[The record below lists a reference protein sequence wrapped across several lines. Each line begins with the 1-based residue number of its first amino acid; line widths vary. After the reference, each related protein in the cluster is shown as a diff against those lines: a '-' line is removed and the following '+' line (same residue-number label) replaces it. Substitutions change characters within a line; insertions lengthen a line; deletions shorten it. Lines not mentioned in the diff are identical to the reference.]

1 MKDQKTTIDLNE
13 LHGTVPLFG
22 YALIRDALIPNL
34 LGKETNEMLYWAG
47 KELARQYPL
56 SSFQD
61 NVLFFEKTGFGT
73 LSLMNQRKNTTLYS
87 LSGAIVTER
96 LTAVSQPSFNLE
108 AGFLAEQ
115 VQQQEG
121 LYTEA
126 IYEVNVKKK
135 EVIITLQWDTK
146 DRVSIAESIQPF
158 LISEAENEPAEMVD
172 SVLAGVAD
180 SNEKKESTLEKM
192 DKEFAEPIAE
202 AIDETLEE
210 LLDENGESDSH
221 PAEDTEFTA
230 EEPSVFEHFPTRSS
244 KHKKI

>member
-1 MKDQKTTIDLNE
+1 MKDHKTTIDLNE

-56 SSFQD
+56 NNFQD
-61 NVLFFEKTGFGT
+61 NSLFFEKTGFGT
-73 LSLMNQRKNTTLYS
+73 LSLINQRKNTTLYS

-96 LTAVSQPSFNLE
+96 LRAVSQPSFNLE

-146 DRVSIAESIQPF
+146 DRISIVEPLQPF
-158 LISEAENEPAEMVD
+158 IISETENERAETAYSIPAVIDDVD
-172 SVLAGVAD
+172 
-180 SNEKKESTLEKM
+180 EEKESKLEQM

-210 LLDENGESDSH
+210 LLDENNESDSDL
-221 PAEDTEFTA
+221 AENTELSA
-230 EEPSVFEHFPTRSS
+230 EEPSVFENFPTRSS
-244 KHKKI
+244 KHKKT